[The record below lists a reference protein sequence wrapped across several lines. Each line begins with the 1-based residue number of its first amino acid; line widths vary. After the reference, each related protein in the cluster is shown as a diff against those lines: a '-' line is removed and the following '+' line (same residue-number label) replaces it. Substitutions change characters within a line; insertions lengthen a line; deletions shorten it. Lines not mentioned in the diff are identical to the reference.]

1 MSKKEAIP
9 IVMTIFKLNDILMW
23 SSVIMVETFLNEFVK
38 VMSKSTEFLKKY
50 SKKSE
55 IYKLLVLKYWVK
67 FSLSKKESNDL
78 PNCDLFNI
86 LSKNLSFD

>member
-9 IVMTIFKLNDILMW
+9 IVMPIIKLNDILMW
-23 SSVIMVETFLNEFVK
+23 SSVITAETFLNGFVK
-38 VMSKSTEFLKKY
+38 VISKSTEFLKKY

-67 FSLSKKESNDL
+67 FTFSKKESNDL
-78 PNCDLFNI
+78 PNCD
-86 LSKNLSFD
+86 